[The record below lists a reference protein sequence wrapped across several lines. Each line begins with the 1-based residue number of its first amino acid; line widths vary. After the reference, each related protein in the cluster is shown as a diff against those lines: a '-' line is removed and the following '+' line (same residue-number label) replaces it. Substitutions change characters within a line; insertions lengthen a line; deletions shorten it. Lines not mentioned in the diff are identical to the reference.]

1 MPDIYNLVHIRKVN
15 DLKTTFWTYY
25 IVIFLVLEMHFLS
38 FKIQGLNFSWILNDF
53 IVCYIDGIFIFLGKK
68 KKKKTWMTRTSYFW
82 KA

>member
-1 MPDIYNLVHIRKVN
+1 MPGIYNLVHIRKVN

-38 FKIQGLNFSWILNDF
+38 FKIQGLKFSWILNDF

-68 KKKKTWMTRTSYFW
+68 KKKTWMTRTSYFW